1 MIKIEVYNLQAIS
14 EAVITISENS
24 ITEFSGDNSNGKS
37 IISKCIQAITSGDIR
52 SKTTRRTLIK
62 DGCDKGVFSIT
73 HDKEQMIVLIAE
85 EISNSAIIYVPN
97 IDDDK
102 KITRPLSDKVA
113 LEKMTHKFGF
123 RTYADGDICLQLS
136 PTWGAI
142 PFVTTNGKV
151 NSEIIKDITIDKV
164 AEDFLNGFKTITFPL
179 FRSRIQ
185 EMEKEKE
192 YIGNVLDS
200 LEAYDWKAYDALRD
214 KIIDVLDVIQGYT
227 YFQLEP
233 LDIPNFDVQIIEE
246 VKLESIVREELIQ
259 PVERLLPIG
268 SMNDLI
274 TIMNGTC
281 PTCGKSLVD

>member
-97 IDDDK
+97 TDDDK
-102 KITRPLSDKVA
+102 RITRPLSDKVA
-113 LEKMTHKFGF
+113 LEKITHKFGF
-123 RTYADGDICLQLS
+123 RTYA
-136 PTWGAI
+136 
-142 PFVTTNGKV
+142 FVTTNGKV

-259 PVERLLPIG
+259 PAERLLPIG